1 MKKKGKVLAL
11 MLSAAALVAA
21 SVFGTMA
28 YLTDNEAVTNT
39 FTVGRVGLS
48 LDELDVDK
56 DSDKDDNVTVDD
68 NTVRDKANKYH
79 LLPGHKYVK
88 DPTVHID
95 KESESCWVFVRVV
108 NGLVR
113 ETVNRETV
121 NIEAATETTVDGYKT
136 VADQIADNGWNL
148 LTNGDDPVPNVYY
161 KQWTKP
167 AGIVDDNY
175 YDLLV
180 FEEFKIAGDD
190 VDNAILETF
199 ADAQIVVT
207 AYAVQLDGF
216 EGDPYSAWEAADFK
230 N

>member
-48 LDELDVDK
+48 LDELDVDG
-56 DSDKDDNVTVDD
+56 DENATDNVTVDGE
-68 NTVRDKANKYH
+68 TRDKANKYH
-79 LLPGHKYVK
+79 LLPGHEYVK

-95 KESESCWVFVRVV
+95 KESESCWVFVKVV
-108 NGLVR
+108 NGLV
-113 ETVNRETV
+113 NDDV
-121 NIEAATETTVDGYKT
+121 NIEAATETTEGGYKT
-136 VADQIADNGWNL
+136 VTEQITDNGWNPL
-148 LTNGDDPVPNVYY
+148 KNGDDSVPNVYY

-167 AGIVDDNY
+167 TEAVGADY

-180 FEEFKIAGDD
+180 FEEFKIKGDG
-190 VDNAILETF
+190 VDNTTLAAFE
-199 ADAQIVVT
+199 DAQIVVT

-216 EGDPYSAWEAADFK
+216 EDNAYGAWDAAKFPTT
-230 N
+230 